1 MSKVP
6 NSDQL
11 SEGSLLGLLRA
22 VFAQAIATATGTPVE
37 PAAAAV
43 RISADPKFGDYQCN
57 AAMALAKTLKG
68 NPRQVAQKIVSAA
81 SPLLETI
88 AEPLEIAGPGFINI
102 RLRDAFLAGRMNAI
116 APETPGRADA
126 AEDRFGIAPV
136 AAPQTVIV
144 DYSSPNIAKQMH
156 VGHLRSTIIG
166 DALARVLAFDG
177 HTVIRQNHVGDW
189 GTQFGMLIQHYST
202 APFPQGA
209 DHDAVLTAI
218 EDDYRTANA
227 RFKQDPAYADAARLA
242 VGRLQSGD
250 PAAREVWRRVCEA
263 SAAAFRDI
271 YARLG
276 VLLTDAD
283 IRGES
288 FYNDRL
294 APTVALLKETFPPRD
309 GGVGVPARE
318 RSANVLVRDG
328 GAGTPEGAGAADPIR
343 ARSASED
350 PPCASTAEVESG
362 VPARQSASGAG
373 VPARA
378 PWAEVREDNGAI
390 CVFLYAADGSP
401 MFKGAEDA
409 PLPLIIQKSDGAFLY
424 ASTDLAGIRF
434 RVDELHATRVLYV
447 VGAPTKLHLEM
458 VFATARLAG
467 WLDGVSLEHVSFG
480 QVLGEDGKLLRTR
493 SGGAVK
499 LRELLDEAEARA
511 AAFLE
516 KKLAAEPDEYRAT
529 FSDAEK
535 QTIARRVGIG
545 AVKYFDLARDRNADY
560 VFDWDTILAMQ
571 GNTAPYMLYAYTRV
585 RSIHRKAAERLDP
598 GGARIPTQGGMGIPA
613 QGGAGL
619 PARSEESGVGVP
631 ARSEEGEADAAPIRA
646 RRASEEPP
654 SDSSGTANSSEGG
667 PGVPARSVAITHPA
681 ERALALRLARLH
693 EVIDAVAQ
701 DLMPHV
707 LCTYL
712 YDLAGDLNRFYE
724 ACPVLDAPDAPT
736 RASRLRL
743 CELAGR
749 ALRLGLRLLG
759 IEVVDRM

>member
-1 MSKVP
+1 MSNAPASNEPPFVAP
-6 NSDQL
+6 
-11 SEGSLLGLLRA
+11 SEESLLGLLRA
-22 VFAQAIATATGTPVE
+22 VFAQAITSVSGSPVE

-68 NPRQVAQKIVSAA
+68 NPRQVAEKIVAAA

-102 RLRDAFLAGRMNAI
+102 RLRDAFLAARMNAI
-116 APETPGRADA
+116 SPELPGRADA
-126 AEDRFGIAPV
+126 PAEDRFGIAPV
-136 AAPQTVIV
+136 AESQTVIV

-189 GTQFGMLIQHYST
+189 GTQFGMLIHHYST
-202 APFPQGA
+202 APFPEGA
-209 DHDAVLTAI
+209 DHDAVLSAI

-294 APTVALLKETFPPRD
+294 APTVALLKETLPPRD

-328 GAGTPEGAGAADPIR
+328 GAATPEGAGAADPIR
-343 ARSASED
+343 ARRASEA

-362 VPARQSASGAG
+362 VPAREPEGGAG
-373 VPARA
+373 IPARA
-378 PWAEVREDNGAI
+378 TPWAEVREDNGAV
-390 CVFLYAADGSP
+390 CVFLYTADGSP

-458 VFATARLAG
+458 VFATARLSG

-499 LRELLDEAEARA
+499 LRELLDEAESRA

-529 FSDAEK
+529 FSEAEK
-535 QTIARRVGIG
+535 RTIARRVGIG

-598 GGARIPTQGGMGIPA
+598 GGAGIPTP
-613 QGGAGL
+613 GGAGI
-619 PARSEESGVGVP
+619 P
-631 ARSEEGEADAAPIRA
+631 ARSEEGEAEAAAPIRA
-646 RRASEEPP
+646 RRASEGAPCA
-654 SDSSGTANSSEGG
+654 SSGAANSSEGG
-667 PGVPARSVAITHPA
+667 PGVPARSVGPQPVAITHPA

-693 EVIDAVAQ
+693 EIIDAVAQ

-736 RASRLRL
+736 RASRLHV

-759 IEVVDRM
+759 IEVVERM

>member
-1 MSKVP
+1 MSNEPVSNVP
-6 NSDQL
+6 VSDAL
-11 SEGSLLGLLRA
+11 SAESLLGLLRA
-22 VFAQAIATATGTPVE
+22 RFAQAISTVSGSPVE

-68 NPRQVAQKIVSAA
+68 NPRQVAEKIVAA
-81 SPLLETI
+81 AAPLLDGI

-116 APETPGRADA
+116 ASEPPDRANA
-126 AEDRFGIAPV
+126 ATDDRFGIAPV
-136 AAPQTVIV
+136 RAPQTVVV

-166 DALARVLAFDG
+166 DALVRVLAFDG

-209 DHDAVLTAI
+209 DHDAVLSAI

-309 GGVGVPARE
+309 GGEGVPARE

-328 GAGTPEGAGAADPIR
+328 GAVDLVGGAGI
-343 ARSASED
+343 SEGG
-350 PPCASTAEVESG
+350 AG
-362 VPARQSASGAG
+362 IPARAEDSGAG
-373 VPARA
+373 VPAREPEGGA
-378 PWAEVREDNGAI
+378 GIPARATPWAEVREDSGAI
-390 CVFLYAADGSP
+390 CVFLYTADGAP

-467 WLDGVSLEHVSFG
+467 WLRDGVSLEHVSFG

-585 RSIHRKAAERLDP
+585 RSIHRKA
-598 GGARIPTQGGMGIPA
+598 
-613 QGGAGL
+613 GGAGI
-619 PARSEESGVGVP
+619 PARSEQGEAHCGAGIP
-631 ARSEEGEADAAPIRA
+631 ARSEEGEAEAAPPIRA

-654 SDSSGTANSSEGG
+654 SDSSGAVSSYEGG

-759 IEVVDRM
+759 IEVVERM